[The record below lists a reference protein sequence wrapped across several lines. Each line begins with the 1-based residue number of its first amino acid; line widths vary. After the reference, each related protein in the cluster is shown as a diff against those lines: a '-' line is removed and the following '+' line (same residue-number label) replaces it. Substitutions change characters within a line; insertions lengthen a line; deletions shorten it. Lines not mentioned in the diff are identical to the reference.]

1 MDMQDDASLVVD
13 RFWLP
18 QGDLAPLTAEG
29 WLQDPQGPSWMRP
42 AATIVDTVS
51 LSSVRCVVLLGSP
64 GMGKST
70 VLNDRSALLPDHDDR
85 LAITFDLGLFTTDA
99 FIYQRVFQDPRVL
112 EWQRGART
120 LVLSLDSFDEGA
132 LRIPTLGRLLAEWLG
147 SVDRERLFLRIACR
161 TADWPASLGTRLAQL
176 FSKPVTVELLPF
188 RRSDVARIVEAWSLD
203 AATFIREVER
213 HGAPAL
219 AARPLTLRLLI
230 ASFRSEGTIS
240 GGGAQAYARGC
251 AALAGE
257 SNQARRDSVPSVA
270 SQALLLES
278 AEQLAACTLFA
289 GSTAFWTGNAAS
301 TPAGDL
307 ALDACFRTDDDR
319 GRRAGEL
326 VLHSALFSGAGESR
340 LRWSHA
346 TFVDYLAARWV
357 VRMGLTDEAVQ
368 ALCLTTGARIFG
380 PVAQLA
386 AWLVSIDPSRFKW
399 LIDGDPTSFLRNIDI
414 PSEEL
419 RSRLVEHMLRDLRA
433 GRTYDDWTWALGG
446 LAHAHLAEQL
456 RPTMESTHW
465 ELVDFAIRLTRAC
478 KVTELGD
485 ALLAIV
491 GDADAPRSMRTSA
504 ATALRDIGIPA
515 SSLDSISMLSDGS
528 LDELEDGAEL
538 WAAVAR
544 MLWPVALDTSEL
556 LRLRAP
562 RPRESLLG
570 IYSILM
576 HELAAAL
583 TSSDIPAAIDWTIAH
598 APITMT
604 THERVLDTAIV
615 TLCINHLEHG
625 QARSE
630 LKRRAAERARTFE
643 PILGEE
649 IAIEDLAPDV
659 RHKLVHIVA
668 EDGDE
673 DLAFALIAQH
683 HGSKGALLWQDDFGW
698 ILDQLEGGP
707 QASVAPLGKAAR
719 YLFDD
724 SNYEQV
730 DRVLRLRPDGQG
742 ASFFEDRLGA
752 WELDSARAIAA
763 RESWLEAKS
772 RCAAHEKKFKKPR
785 GKWVDKQIREALD
798 AYDGGDPTAYWQ
810 ASRLLTVR
818 PGTDRY
824 FDELEPDLTKHPRWR
839 SLPEE
844 AKARFLQQSLDFLV
858 RASCERSTWF
868 GQPKRHFPSEAA
880 YRALTLMLRL
890 APGELRT
897 LPDRV
902 WSEWAPIIVSWPAA
916 TNAADAGDKTALISA
931 GAVSARTELEDCLLT
946 LVDGAIGQGELV
958 FLSTELVALESRRVS
973 EELYARIDELSA
985 SSLGD
990 DVLDYLIKAAPDLA
1004 RLALERWLSDV
1015 DILERP
1021 GRAAG
1026 AALRLFQEFGPDTW
1040 PQIAEMMMDQPG
1052 LMRDAFLAP
1061 RLGYDRRIPP
1071 LTEAQLAGLWLWL
1084 ENTFPT
1090 AQDPQF
1096 DDAHFVGPRE
1106 TAGRLR
1112 DEVLGRLR
1120 TTPTDAAADAIRTL
1134 VARYPERPGLR
1145 RALIDVERAAA
1156 DAVWRPI
1163 ECHALLALAIDD
1175 QRTFVRNER
1184 DLWLQ
1189 TQVALAGIA
1198 GRLQTDTPIAHL
1210 LWDTHSR
1217 RPKTE
1222 DEISDFLLHELRERL
1237 AAAGV
1242 TVNREVPSRRGSPS
1256 GLARRPDLRIE
1267 ALAVS
1272 APEGTTPMV
1281 LPVEVKGSWHADV
1294 LTAASDQLADGYM
1307 ADLGAKYGVFI
1318 VVWFDVD
1325 SWNADDSRRRNGQR
1339 FPTPAAL
1346 HEAVENALVARGRAD
1361 GIALRVLDASIRWPA
1376 H

>member
-1 MDMQDDASLVVD
+1 MDMQNDASLVVD

-18 QGDLAPLTAEG
+18 LGEMAPLTAEG

-42 AATIVDTVS
+42 AATTVDTVS

-70 VLNDRSALLPDHDDR
+70 VLNDSAALLPDHDDS
-85 LAITFDLGLFTTDA
+85 LAITFDLGVFTTDA

-112 EWQRGART
+112 EWQRGTRM

-147 SVDRERLFLRIACR
+147 SVDRDRLFLRIACR

-176 FSKPVTVELLPF
+176 FSEPVTVDLLPF
-188 RRSDVARIVEAWSLD
+188 RRSDVARILEARSLD
-203 AATFIREVER
+203 AVAFVREVER
-213 HGAPAL
+213 HGAQAL

-251 AALAGE
+251 SALAGE
-257 SNQARRDSVPSVA
+257 SNQGRRDSEPSLA

-289 GSTAFWTGNAAS
+289 GSTAFWTGNEAS
-301 TPAGDL
+301 RPAGDL
-307 ALDACFRTDDDR
+307 ALDDCFRTDDDR

-357 VRMGLTDEAVQ
+357 IRMGLTDDAVQ
-368 ALCLTTGARIFG
+368 ALCSTTGARIFG
-380 PVAQLA
+380 PVTQLA
-386 AWLVSIDPSRFKW
+386 AWLVSLDPSRFKW
-399 LIDGDPTSFLRNIDI
+399 LIDGDPTSFLRNVDI

-446 LAHAHLAEQL
+446 LAHADLAEQL

-491 GDADAPRSMRTSA
+491 GNADAPRSIRTSA
-504 ATALRDIGIPA
+504 AAASRDIGIPA
-515 SSLDSISMLSDGS
+515 SSLELRSMLSDGS

-538 WAAVAR
+538 WAAVGR

-570 IYSILM
+570 VYSILM
-576 HELAAAL
+576 RELAAAL
-583 TSSDIPAAIDWTIAH
+583 TSSDIPAAIDWAIAH
-598 APITMT
+598 APATMT
-604 THERVLDTAIV
+604 THERVLDAAIV
-615 TLCINHLEHG
+615 TLCINHLEHA
-625 QARSE
+625 QVRSE
-630 LKRRAAERARTFE
+630 LKRRAAERARAFE
-643 PILGEE
+643 PILGDE
-649 IAIEDLAPDV
+649 ISIEDLVPDV

-673 DLAFALIAQH
+673 ELAFALITQH
-683 HGSKGALLWQDDFGW
+683 HGGQGALLRRDDFGW

-707 QASVAPLGKAAR
+707 EASVSALGKAAR

-724 SNYEQV
+724 SSYEQV
-730 DRVLRLRPDGQG
+730 DRVLKLDPDGKG
-742 ASFFEDRLGA
+742 RSFFEDCLGA
-752 WELDSARAIAA
+752 WELNSARAIAA
-763 RESWLEAKS
+763 REFWFEAKS
-772 RCAAHEKKFKKPR
+772 RRAAHETRFKKAR

-798 AYDGGDPTAYWQ
+798 AYDGGDLTAYWQ

-824 FDELEPDLTKHPRWR
+824 FDELEPDLTKHSRWD
-839 SLPEE
+839 SLSE
-844 AKARFLQQSLDFLV
+844 KTRARFLQQSFDFLV

-890 APGELRT
+890 APNELRT
-897 LPDRV
+897 MPDRV
-902 WSEWAPIIVSWPAA
+902 WSEWAPIIVGWPAA

-931 GAVSARTELEDCLLT
+931 GAVSARTQLEDCLLT
-946 LVDGAIGQGELV
+946 LVDGAIAQGELV
-958 FLSTELVALESRRVS
+958 FLRTELAALQSRRVS
-973 EELYARIDELSA
+973 EELYARIDQLPA
-985 SSLGD
+985 ALGD
-990 DVLDYLIKAAPDLA
+990 DALDYLVKAAPDLA
-1004 RLALERWLSDV
+1004 RLSLERWLSDV

-1021 GRAAG
+1021 GRAAS
-1026 AALRLFQEFGPDTW
+1026 AAMRLFQEFGSDTW
-1040 PQIAEMMMDQPG
+1040 PRITAVMTDRPE

-1071 LTEAQLAGLWLWL
+1071 LTEAQLAELWLWL
-1084 ENTFPT
+1084 ENAFPT
-1090 AQDPQF
+1090 AQDPKF

-1106 TAGRLR
+1106 TVGRFR
-1112 DEVLGRLR
+1112 DDVLGRLR
-1120 TTPTDAAADAIRTL
+1120 TTPTDAAAGAIRVL
-1134 VARYPERPGLR
+1134 VACHPECQGLR
-1145 RALIDVERAAA
+1145 SALIDVERAAA

-1163 ECHALLALAIDD
+1163 ECQALLALALDD
-1175 QRTFVRNER
+1175 RRTFVRNER

-1189 TQVALAGIA
+1189 TQVALAAIA

-1222 DEISDFLLHELRERL
+1222 DEISDFLLHELRERM

-1256 GLARRPDLRIE
+1256 GLAKRPDLRIE
-1267 ALAVS
+1267 ALAAS
-1272 APEGTTPMV
+1272 APEGTAPMV

-1294 LTAASDQLADGYM
+1294 LTAASDQLADDYM

-1318 VVWFDVD
+1318 AVWFDLD
-1325 SWNADDSRRRNGQR
+1325 SWDADDSRRRKGQR
-1339 FPTPAAL
+1339 FPTPASL
-1346 HEAVENALVARGRAD
+1346 HEAIENATVARGRAD

-1376 H
+1376 L